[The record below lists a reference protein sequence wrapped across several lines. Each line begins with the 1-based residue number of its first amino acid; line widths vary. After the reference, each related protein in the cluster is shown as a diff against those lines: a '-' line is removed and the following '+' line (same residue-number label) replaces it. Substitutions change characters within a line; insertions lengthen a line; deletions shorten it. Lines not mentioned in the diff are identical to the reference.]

1 MTTAT
6 GFKRGHSGDVRDMP
20 PPKSR
25 PDDANESGATAQ
37 HEKEQAMSLQQRNF
51 IGVVGIPA
59 ESPFDTHDGPAT
71 GFGAIFAAF
80 LNALHRSRRLRAERV
95 IHQHRHLIAEIT

>member
-1 MTTAT
+1 MQ
-6 GFKRGHSGDVRDMP
+6 
-20 PPKSR
+20 
-25 PDDANESGATAQ
+25 DDFGATAG
-37 HEKEQAMSLQQRNF
+37 HEFTTEKQAMSLQQSNF

-71 GFGAIFAAF
+71 GFGSIFAAF

-95 IHQHRHLIAEIT
+95 IHQHRHLIAEITSRTNTHATA